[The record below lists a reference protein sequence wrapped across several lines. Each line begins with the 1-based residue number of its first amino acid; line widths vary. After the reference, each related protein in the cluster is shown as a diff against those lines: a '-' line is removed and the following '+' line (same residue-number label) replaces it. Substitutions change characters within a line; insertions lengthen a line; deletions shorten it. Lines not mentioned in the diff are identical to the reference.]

1 MTQDQ
6 TQKKASDENE
16 EEGPSPE
23 YLIEVNQSDEDSR
36 AIALVIA
43 SRRCYMDQ
51 QADDEPPTVSS
62 DPKKFIKRIAAHCA
76 ATDDY
81 LLPDT
86 PLKDAIFRV
95 MLAGGN
101 VPTTPDSISEILS
114 EKWAMTAYPRDIT
127 PRVIQRLLDNSQ
139 AYGIFRILD
148 PEPEEPEEEKE
159 QATGEEVTVG
169 DPQETAEVAKEA
181 IAEGGEA
188 DTE

>member
-1 MTQDQ
+1 M
-6 TQKKASDENE
+6 
-16 EEGPSPE
+16 
-23 YLIEVNQSDEDSR
+23 
-36 AIALVIA
+36 
-43 SRRCYMDQ
+43 
-51 QADDEPPTVSS
+51 
-62 DPKKFIKRIAAHCA
+62 
-76 ATDDY
+76 
-81 LLPDT
+81 
-86 PLKDAIFRV
+86 
-95 MLAGGN
+95 
-101 VPTTPDSISEILS
+101 PTTPDSISEILS

-181 IAEGGEA
+181 IAESGEA